1 MQVELFEFGGTG
13 AEGAKF
19 GPIPRTTVT
28 IANDDEYA
36 EIMDNMIAMTEAQL
50 SELSLYQSSW
60 SKQIKT
66 AMLVNG
72 GNLDTATLPDY
83 LMHFLTFGLKI
94 IFSSCPPPGKG
105 GGWPCF
111 WVSLFY
117 IGIMVVIIRYIPCHL
132 LRANLVSGKLWINQM
147 LLSDFAKIFGCL
159 VGIKDEITAITLVT
173 FGTSQIDLF
182 ASRIAAISDPS
193 ADNSIGNV
201 VAANAIGVFLGRYEN
216 ISYIYSLLYLIFV
229 THRYLHLFVSTGLGF
244 PWLVASIYWEYYDP
258 VQGFEVGSRAIIFQV
273 SLLLCL
279 FRHDQ
284 LTNFP

>member
-117 IGIMVVIIRYIPCHL
+117 IGIMVVIIRYL
-132 LRANLVSGKLWINQM
+132 VNSVSGIREM
-147 LLSDFAKIFGCL
+147 MDY
-159 VGIKDEITAITLVT
+159 V
-173 FGTSQIDLF
+173 
-182 ASRIAAISDPS
+182 
-193 ADNSIGNV
+193 
-201 VAANAIGVFLGRYEN
+201 
-216 ISYIYSLLYLIFV
+216 
-229 THRYLHLFVSTGLGF
+229 
-244 PWLVASIYWEYYDP
+244 
-258 VQGFEVGSRAIIFQV
+258 
-273 SLLLCL
+273 
-279 FRHDQ
+279 
-284 LTNFP
+284 LTKCCF